1 MKKFE
6 SLCNDCL
13 LYTSDAADERST
25 LKGRQKPQIKQLFQV
40 VLIQPDLKKNTRI
53 CSPNTAGKQAIN
65 AFVFCKGG
73 FIMTHYKFVSW
84 DIPAFETILTGRIP
98 AALLAADNGNLQPL
112 KDLHIAT
119 QTPIYK
125 CSGWC
130 IPFAEYMRRF
140 WVKTKYYGI
149 IEMYA
154 LNKTDIRKELKSNII
169 EIMEVKKN

>member
-1 MKKFE
+1 
-6 SLCNDCL
+6 
-13 LYTSDAADERST
+13 
-25 LKGRQKPQIKQLFQV
+25 
-40 VLIQPDLKKNTRI
+40 
-53 CSPNTAGKQAIN
+53 
-65 AFVFCKGG
+65 
-73 FIMTHYKFVSW
+73 MTHYKFVSW
-84 DIPAFETILTGRIP
+84 DVPAFEMILTGHIP

-119 QTPIYK
+119 QTPVYK

-154 LNKTDIRKELKSNII
+154 LNKTDIRKELKSNVI